1 MTGLVIL
8 CIAVVLFAAEIAE
21 IVRIANGDD

>member
-8 CIAVVLFAAEIAE
+8 GIAVVLFAAEIAE
-21 IVRIANGDD
+21 IVRMINGDD